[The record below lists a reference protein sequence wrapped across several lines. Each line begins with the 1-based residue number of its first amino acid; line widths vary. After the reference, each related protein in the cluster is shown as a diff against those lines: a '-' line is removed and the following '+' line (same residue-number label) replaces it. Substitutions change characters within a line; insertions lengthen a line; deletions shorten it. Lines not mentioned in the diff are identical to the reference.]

1 MYEDQKPDGD
11 DVLLIQ
17 FAKWPRLGRV
27 KTRLAAALGEEGALA
42 AHLRL
47 TLTVL
52 ANLRATGRP
61 LQFFWDSV
69 VTSPPPAA
77 GTVLAALERH
87 RIPQRIQQGQD
98 LGTRM
103 TRALE
108 QGLREYSQVIIV
120 GSDCPS
126 VDADYIASAVSALS
140 RSDVV
145 LGPSDDGGYVLL
157 GARATHPDMLAG
169 ITWGTAQVCEATAAQ
184 LARSGLSHELLAT
197 RWDVDEPEDWAR
209 FLAAHP

>member
-1 MYEDQKPDGD
+1 MYDDQKPDGD

-17 FAKWPRLGRV
+17 FAKWPRLGQV

-52 ANLRATGRP
+52 ANLRAAGRP
-61 LQFFWDSV
+61 LEFFWDCA
-69 VTSPPPAA
+69 VTSPPAA
-77 GTVLAALERH
+77 ADTVLAELERH
-87 RIPQRIQQGQD
+87 QIPQRIQQGQD
-98 LGTRM
+98 LGARM
-103 TRALE
+103 TWALE
-108 QGLREYSQVIIV
+108 QGLREYSKVIIV

-126 VDADYIASAVSALS
+126 VDADYLARAVSALS

-157 GARATHPDMLAG
+157 GARTTHPDMLAG
-169 ITWGTAQVCEATAAQ
+169 IAWGTAQVCEATAAQ